1 MAGLGNGLPGGKRGD
16 AAEGRRCQPSLL
28 LTLYRSSATHES
40 LQKNLSQ
47 IPHQHMGNLKKS

>member
-40 LQKNLSQ
+40 LQKKKTT
-47 IPHQHMGNLKKS
+47 LKSHINT

>member
-40 LQKNLSQ
+40 LKKKTS
-47 IPHQHMGNLKKS
+47 LKSHINT